1 MKKRMSQV
9 EHLFFHDSI
18 YVLGGKWKTP
28 ILVYLAMN
36 EKDRNCFLQIK
47 HDLFGISAKMLSKEL
62 RDFEMNKM
70 VKRTVHNTKP
80 ITVEYAI
87 TEHGKTFI
95 PMVKAL
101 IECGM
106 NHRKVIKSK

>member
-1 MKKRMSQV
+1 MSQL
-9 EHLFFHDSI
+9 EQLFFHDSI

-28 ILVYLAMN
+28 ILVYLARN

-47 HDLFGISAKMLSKEL
+47 HDIGGISAKMLSKEL
-62 RDFEMNKM
+62 QDFVMNKM

-95 PMVKAL
+95 PMVEAF
-101 IECGM
+101 IEGGM
-106 NHRKVIKSK
+106 RHRTVIKSK